1 MLPSEVTALM
11 SRYELQCNV
20 PELPVPD
27 NSARLCTA
35 LSGAVKPH
43 LLWSF
48 KVQGV
53 EVSCHEIWSPVVV
66 CVTEYGDLVT
76 VGILIFNIHT
86 SMRRWI
92 ENAILTVLVAIMVIM
107 AMILIHN
114 VWVYG
119 WMY

>member
-1 MLPSEVTALM
+1 M

-27 NSARLCTA
+27 NSVRLCTA
-35 LSGAVKPH
+35 LSGAVRPH

-53 EVSCHEIWSPVVV
+53 LVSCHEIWSPVVV

-86 SMRRWI
+86 TMRRWI